1 MDSREEKLRKLAQRH
16 HLADDEA
23 ATIEDILDAS
33 RTYEPSG
40 MVLDAE
46 LELAA
51 SELRH
56 LRTEVAQLRATQQF
70 WQPVVAAAIQLS
82 EWERLNGP
90 LQAYLDASA
99 TPAGV
104 ILEEMQLACRA
115 YLEQHPQTPPRHTP
129 APAG

>member
-1 MDSREEKLRKLAQRH
+1 MYSREEKLRKLAQRH

-56 LRTEVAQLRATQQF
+56 LRAEVAQLSAAQQF
-70 WQPVVAAAIQLS
+70 WQPVVAAAIQLAD
-82 EWERLNGP
+82 WERNNGP

-99 TPAGV
+99 AAAGV

-115 YLEQHPQTPPRHTP
+115 YLEQQQTPPWRTP
-129 APAG
+129 APAR

>member
-1 MDSREEKLRKLAQRH
+1 MYSREEKLRKLAQRH

-56 LRTEVAQLRATQQF
+56 LRAEVAQLCAAQQL
-70 WQPVVAAAIQLS
+70 WQPVVAAAI
-82 EWERLNGP
+82 RLADWQRCNGP
-90 LQAYLDASA
+90 LQAHLDAA
-99 TPAGV
+99 AVPAAV

-115 YLEQHPQTPPRHTP
+115 YLEQHQQMPPWRMP
-129 APAG
+129 APSS